1 MFLKYF
7 FIIFLLFNS
16 SFAYQFKIK
25 SVSLRSL
32 IEKEADFWYI
42 DNLELLKNNP
52 TETKELAAILKIS
65 IERSLAII
73 NCQTKALEMSEL
85 NQEIWQQINKNRL
98 NPINLELDNLKK
110 FKLESDFFES
120 INNFQTISAQYAL
133 LINNHN
139 FKRLDTTFKNL
150 KKNSRKIIVQSLKNI
165 TQDRSS
171 IMNSVKDKLPIIK
184 EMCGN
189 FGTYLWEKLPNLSLK
204 SFKALDDE
212 FQQASD
218 YAWLSV
224 ITMEKQSCFIWNN
237 IEMARGYFYNC
248 CLKNIN

>member
-7 FIIFLLFNS
+7 FIIFFLSNS

-120 INNFQTISAQYAL
+120 MNILGSIFGYSQCCGTI
-133 LINNHN
+133 
-139 FKRLDTTFKNL
+139 
-150 KKNSRKIIVQSLKNI
+150 
-165 TQDRSS
+165 
-171 IMNSVKDKLPIIK
+171 
-184 EMCGN
+184 C
-189 FGTYLWEKLPNLSLK
+189 
-204 SFKALDDE
+204 
-212 FQQASD
+212 
-218 YAWLSV
+218 
-224 ITMEKQSCFIWNN
+224 
-237 IEMARGYFYNC
+237 
-248 CLKNIN
+248 